1 MEAIPSKPSGAT
13 IFDLIDRVLDKGIVI
28 NADILVS
35 VAGVELLGIR
45 IRAAIASL
53 QTAAR
58 YGLEFPS
65 GTDLGALGWDR
76 KQIEPPE
83 TCPECEKT
91 VPRAELLDEGCPFC
105 GWQSYRQKNKVAIPE
120 PKKPRGRYR

>member
-1 MEAIPSKPSGAT
+1 MEGVPSKPSGAT

-65 GTDLGALGWDR
+65 GTDLGALGWER
-76 KQIEPPE
+76 KQIEPAE
-83 TCPECEKT
+83 TCPDCGKSL
-91 VPRAELLDEGCPFC
+91 PRAELLDAGCPFC
-105 GWQSYRQKNKVAIPE
+105 GWQSHRQKRVPVLKR
-120 PKKPRGRYR
+120 KKPRGS

>member
-1 MEAIPSKPSGAT
+1 MDGIPSKPSGAT

-65 GTDLGALGWDR
+65 GTDLGALGWER

-83 TCPECEKT
+83 TCPDCEKS
-91 VPRAELLDEGCPFC
+91 VPRAELLDQGCPFC
-105 GWQSYRQKNKVAIPE
+105 GWESHRQKKKVPVLKRKR
-120 PKKPRGRYR
+120 PQGS